1 MKDTGSSKAKTLKRF
16 NPKTWPQSFAYF
28 REYERDHL
36 QQSARY
42 ILTALADA
50 EYALHQHP
58 LTGEPTVMARMA
70 FECLSPER
78 LDEGT
83 DQIDAAF
90 AKIPQ
95 DREGEPIALQ
105 WAFKK
110 ESNKATIVWAIFHGT
125 SDPEEAK
132 ALIQWHRRQLE
143 TEVRRAIY
151 PETGHSL
158 Q

>member
-1 MKDTGSSKAKTLKRF
+1 MKDAKAERAITGVRF
-16 NPKTWPQSFAYF
+16 TPLTPEQHAARPF
-28 REYERDHL
+28 EYKRDHL

-42 ILTALADA
+42 ILSALADA

-58 LTGEPTVMARMA
+58 ETGEPTVMARMA
-70 FECLSPER
+70 FECLSPDMLEQ
-78 LDEGT
+78 GT
-83 DQIDAAF
+83 EQIDAAF

-95 DREGEPIALQ
+95 DREGEPIDLQ

-143 TEVRRAIY
+143 TEVRRVIY